1 MDLLPAGGGPAV
13 IDDAR
18 KRFDADRQGRL
29 WMSDERP
36 GIGLMIHR

>member
-18 KRFDADRQGRL
+18 KRFDADLQG
-29 WMSDERP
+29 
-36 GIGLMIHR
+36 GL